1 MEIIQYLG
9 GALLIMGSLSLLI
22 ASIGLIRMPD
32 VYNRVQTGTKAS
44 TLGAILSFLGVG
56 LLSIENWSETNWIGR
71 VIILII
77 FIIIT
82 NPVSSHILM
91 RAAYVMKI
99 PFTID
104 TKVDKLKEDIENKV
118 LEEPKDE

>member
-44 TLGAILSFLGVG
+44 TLGAILSFLGIG
-56 LLSIENWSETNWIGR
+56 LLSIENWSESNWIGR

-99 PFTID
+99 PFTKD
-104 TKVDKLKEDIENKV
+104 TKVDKLKEDIDNKV